1 MTNNTSPSP
10 SLGRVGE
17 GFQIIN
23 ILLQSEPLSEQDA
36 LDFVKTDDT
45 GGIVTFVGTVRNQT
59 KGKEVIKLDFEAY
72 EPMAIS
78 EMQKIAEQAVEKFSL
93 NKITIHH
100 RVGTLAIGEVP
111 VIIAVAAP
119 HRKAAFA
126 ACEYCIDTL
135 KETVPIWKKEYF
147 QDGEVWVSATP

>member
-1 MTNNTSPSP
+1 M
-10 SLGRVGE
+10 SLLS
-17 GFQIIN
+17 QIKNHTPEMIN
-23 ILLQSEPLSEQDA
+23 ILLQSEPLSEQTA
-36 LDFVKTDDT
+36 LDFVKTNDT

-59 KGKEVIKLDFEAY
+59 KGNQVMKLDFEAY

-78 EMQKIAEQAVEKFSL
+78 EMRKIAEQAVVKFSL
-93 NKITIHH
+93 NKIAVHH
-100 RVGTLAIGEVP
+100 RIGSLAIGEVP
-111 VIIAVAAP
+111 VVIAVSAP

-147 QDGEVWVSATP
+147 RDGEVWVSATP

>member
-1 MTNNTSPSP
+1 VNT
-10 SLGRVGE
+10 
-17 GFQIIN
+17 IIQ
-23 ILLQSEPLSEQDA
+23 ILLQPEPLSEQAA

-59 KGKEVIKLDFEAY
+59 KGNQVMKLDFEAY
-72 EPMAIS
+72 KPMAIS
-78 EMQKIAEQAVEKFSL
+78 EMRKIAERAVEKYSL
-93 NKITIHH
+93 NKIAIHH
-100 RVGTLAIGEVP
+100 RIDSLAIGEVP
-111 VIIAVAAP
+111 VVIAVSAP

-126 ACEYCIDTL
+126 ACEYCIDML

>member
-1 MTNNTSPSP
+1 MKQNLPMTS
-10 SLGRVGE
+10 VI
-17 GFQIIN
+17 Q
-23 ILLQSEPLSEQDA
+23 ILLQSEPLSEQAA

-45 GGIVTFVGTVRNQT
+45 GGIVIFVGTVRNQT
-59 KGKEVIKLDFEAY
+59 KGKQVLKLDFEAY
-72 EPMAIS
+72 KPMAIS
-78 EMQKIAEQAVEKFSL
+78 EMRKIAEQAVEKFSL
-93 NKITIHH
+93 NKIAIHH